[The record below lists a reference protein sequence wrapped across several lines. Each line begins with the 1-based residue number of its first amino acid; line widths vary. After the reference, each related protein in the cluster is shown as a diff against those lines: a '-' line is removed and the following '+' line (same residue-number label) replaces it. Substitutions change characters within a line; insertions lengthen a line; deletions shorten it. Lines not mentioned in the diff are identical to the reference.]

1 MAHLAVAYVVSRV
14 GRGPV
19 TRTETGERIFIAGT
33 WVRSSSGTRI
43 DARSPVTEELIG
55 SVAAAS
61 RADVDA
67 ATAAARH
74 CLDDTGWT
82 TLTPSE
88 RAAIVAPLSAAL
100 LGGAEALAQLV
111 TAEIGC
117 PITFS
122 RAFHVPGAAMIVDYF
137 TDLAHSTWWEQRR
150 PGFAGDTLVSR
161 EPVGVVA
168 AVLPWNLPLMSMVVK
183 LVPALIAGCS
193 VIVKAAP
200 ENALCASTLAGLIEE
215 LDLPPGA
222 VSVLVADR
230 EVSEHLISDRRVDKV
245 AFTGST
251 ATGKR
256 ILEICARDVRRS
268 TMELGGK
275 SSAIVLDDADVES
288 TVAGLIAG
296 GMTQSGQMCVAQ
308 QRVLVPRRLEHE
320 IREALIDRVSHLRV
334 GDPVDEA
341 TDLGPLV
348 AARQRDRVERLL
360 HRAVQEGAKVLV
372 GGGRP
377 PEHPRGWFV
386 EPTVL
391 DAVTPDMTISR
402 EETFG
407 PVLALTTY
415 SDEDA
420 AVAMANDSD
429 FGLSGRVWTSDPDRG
444 LGVAR
449 RLRTGT
455 CGVNDASVS
464 FNAPFGG
471 FKQSGLGRELGPEG
485 MEAFVEYRSIAV
497 PARPA

>member
-1 MAHLAVAYVVSRV
+1 MI
-14 GRGPV
+14 
-19 TRTETGERIFIAGT
+19 RTEADERIFVAGQWLRPST
-33 WVRSSSGTRI
+33 ASRI
-43 DARSPVTEELIG
+43 DVHSPTTEELIG

-67 ATAAARH
+67 ATAAARR
-74 CLDDTGWT
+74 CLDSAGWT
-82 TLTPSE
+82 DLTPSE
-88 RAAIVAPLSAAL
+88 RAAIVAPLSGAL
-100 LGGAEALAQLV
+100 VGRSDALAQLV

-122 RAFHVPGAAMIVDYF
+122 RAFHVPGAAMIVDFYA
-137 TDLAHSTWWEQRR
+137 DLAHSTWWEQRR
-150 PGFAGDTLVSR
+150 PGFTGDIHVSR

-183 LVPALIAGCS
+183 LVPALIAGCA
-193 VIVKAAP
+193 VVVKAPP
-200 ENALCASTLAGLIEE
+200 ENALCATALAGLIEE

-230 EVSEHLISDRRVDKV
+230 DVSEHLVSDRRVDKV

-256 ILEICARDVRRS
+256 ILEICARDVRRA

-275 SSAIVLDDADVES
+275 SAAIVLDDADVET

-320 IREALIDRVSHLRV
+320 IRDALADRVSQLRV
-334 GDPVDEA
+334 GDPADEA
-341 TDLGPLV
+341 TDIGPLV
-348 AARQRDRVERLL
+348 SARQRDRVERLL
-360 HRAVQEGAKVLV
+360 HRAFDEGAEVLV

-377 PEHPRGWFV
+377 PEQARGWFV

-391 DAVTPDMTISR
+391 AAVTPDMTISR

-429 FGLSGRVWTSDPDRG
+429 FGLSGRVWTGDPDRG

-455 CGVNDASVS
+455 CAVNDASLS

-471 FKQSGLGRELGPEG
+471 FKQSGLGRELGAEG
-485 MEAFVEYRSIAV
+485 LEAFVEYRSIAV